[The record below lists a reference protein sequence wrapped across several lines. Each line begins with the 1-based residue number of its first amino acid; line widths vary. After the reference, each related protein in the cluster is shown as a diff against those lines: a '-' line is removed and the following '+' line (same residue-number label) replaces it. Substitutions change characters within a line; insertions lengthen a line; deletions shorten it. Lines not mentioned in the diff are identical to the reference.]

1 MSRHMTFGVFVAAG
15 LAAAALLVVLLA
27 PRASDEPDGLD
38 KVAID
43 EGFAEAEADHA
54 LDDTPTAG
62 YTIDDSESPWGTVA
76 AGLVGVT
83 VTFVL
88 AGGLFL
94 LVRQR
99 PSDGPR
105 SAGTPPPAGTP
116 PA

>member
-1 MSRHMTFGVFVAAG
+1 MSRRMTFGVFIAAG
-15 LAAAALLVVLLA
+15 LAAAALLVALLA

-38 KVAID
+38 KVAVD
-43 EGFAEAEADHA
+43 EGFAEAETDHA

-62 YTIDDSESPWGTVA
+62 YTIDDESAWGTVA